1 MVEGPGAREGAPVK
15 GPWRRFLAPF
25 TAALLMT
32 NACASATAPAP
43 EGDTG
48 GTRPAVA
55 TAGSEAPGP
64 GDWTATP
71 RPLQDSSTTFTPLP
85 GSDGAAVA
93 SGTIVTAQV
102 DEASSNPAV
111 ASLVEAAGDQFRA
124 GDYAR
129 AAATLERA
137 IAIEP
142 RNPWLWHRLAA
153 TRLAEGRLE
162 QAAELASKSNAL
174 GSGIRRLEA
183 GNWRLIGEVR
193 RRQGNSA
200 AAAAADARAA
210 KLAN

>member
-1 MVEGPGAREGAPVK
+1 MAGGDGARGGTPVK
-15 GPWRRFLAPF
+15 GAWPRSVAPLA
-25 TAALLMT
+25 AALLMAS
-32 NACASATAPAP
+32 ACGSATAPAP
-43 EGDTG
+43 DRDTG
-48 GTRPAVA
+48 GSRRAVA

-71 RPLQDSSTTFTPLP
+71 RPLQDSSTTFNPLP
-85 GSDGAAVA
+85 GSGAADVA
-93 SGTIVTAQV
+93 PDATVMARA
-102 DEASSNPAV
+102 DDASSNPAV

-174 GSGIRRLEA
+174 GTGIRRLEA